1 MMTTYEH
8 CERCGRLIRE
18 GDVYCGFCSG
28 ISETDISDLDMIRD
42 PETDPIPNKE
52 LPETDQQTP
61 SFKKSRKPGA
71 G

>member
-42 PETDPIPNKE
+42 PETDPIPPITTMRSISYVIAVLKADAW
-52 LPETDQQTP
+52 TV
-61 SFKKSRKPGA
+61 A
-71 G
+71 